1 MDSLLPLAKKVG
13 EKLKARKETVG
24 VSESS
29 TGGLISAVL
38 LAVPG
43 ASAYFMGG
51 AVVYT
56 RPAGEAFL
64 DRDQGKARRHPLLL
78 RTVGDAGGRARARAA
93 EHDLGSRR
101 NRRVRPDRQFLRR
114 SRRPHLRRRRRPQG
128 QDRAHPAHGLER
140 PCRQHAR
147 LRGRGAEADGRAA
160 FLRPGSR
167 SRREF
172 PQFAQFPLVIRQ
184 SASKFGPRHIC
195 HGIDIDLHALPLGV
209 DTVDCI

>member
-29 TGGLISAVL
+29 AGGLISAVL

-64 DRDQGKARRHPLLL
+64 TATRRSGKA
-78 RTVGDAGGRARARAA
+78 
-93 EHDLGSRR
+93 S
-101 NRRVRPDRQFLRR
+101 VRPP
-114 SRRPHLRRRRRPQG
+114 S
-128 QDRAHPAHGLER
+128 
-140 PCRQHAR
+140 
-147 LRGRGAEADGRAA
+147 RGRRW
-160 FLRPGSR
+160 RPNS
-167 SRREF
+167 
-172 PQFAQFPLVIRQ
+172 
-184 SASKFGPRHIC
+184 SASG
-195 HGIDIDLHALPLGV
+195 
-209 DTVDCI
+209 

>member
-29 TGGLISAVL
+29 AGGLISAVL

-64 DRDQGKARRHPLLL
+64 TA
-78 RTVGDAGGRARARAA
+78 T
-93 EHDLGSRR
+93 SRSAPASAPPPSR
-101 NRRVRPDRQFLRR
+101 GRR
-114 SRRPHLRRRRRPQG
+114 SPPNW
-128 QDRAHPAHGLER
+128 
-140 PCRQHAR
+140 C
-147 LRGRGAEADGRAA
+147 
-160 FLRPGSR
+160 
-167 SRREF
+167 
-172 PQFAQFPLVIRQ
+172 
-184 SASKFGPRHIC
+184 ASG
-195 HGIDIDLHALPLGV
+195 
-209 DTVDCI
+209 